1 MITLFFGGTI
11 KETALMTPQPQTAPK
26 MVTEAREL
34 TLGSLRR
41 VKMEGMMID
50 ALALIGLATTAT
62 TLGAKKAVLADCAIK
77 CPRIYEH
84 MAHCHFG
91 RKSASPALSTEGAYL
106 LLVTLAVGHISPK
119 VQGSCHVVGT

>member
-1 MITLFFGGTI
+1 M
-11 KETALMTPQPQTAPK
+11 
-26 MVTEAREL
+26 
-34 TLGSLRR
+34 
-41 VKMEGMMID
+41 KMEGMMID

-62 TLGAKKAVLADCAIK
+62 TFGAKKAVLADCAIK

-106 LLVTLAVGHISPK
+106 LLVTPCRWSYLAK
-119 VQGSCHVVGT
+119 GTGFMSRRRHLYVDL